1 MLAILGKLE
10 LALVEIEEAR
20 RLNPDNADDTW
31 TFLEI
36 LRRHDL
42 PRARREAE
50 ALAPRVD
57 VPASILAQCVNVLA
71 TCADN
76 LTDDQFEPVAEKILD
91 WAGRFERAPGRGRVR
106 AGVFA
111 LFQFNLGVVL
121 LRLGRGEAARE
132 ALKLARDVDPIIP
145 EIEEA
150 ARLTVYDER
159 GRELAVRV
167 RGRPMAA

>member
-1 MLAILGKLE
+1 M
-10 LALVEIEEAR
+10 EIEDAL
-20 RLNPDNADDTW
+20 RLNPDNADDVW

-42 PRARREAE
+42 ARARREAE
-50 ALAPRVD
+50 ALTSGVD
-57 VPASILAQCVNVLA
+57 IPADILAQCVNVLA

-76 LTDDQFEPVAEKILD
+76 LTDDQFEPTAEKILE
-91 WAGRFERAPGRGRVR
+91 WAARFERAPGRERVR
-106 AGVFA
+106 AAVFA
-111 LFQFNLGVVL
+111 LFQFNRGVVL

-132 ALKLARDVDPIIP
+132 ALRLARDVDPIVP

-150 ARLTVYDER
+150 TRLTVYDQR